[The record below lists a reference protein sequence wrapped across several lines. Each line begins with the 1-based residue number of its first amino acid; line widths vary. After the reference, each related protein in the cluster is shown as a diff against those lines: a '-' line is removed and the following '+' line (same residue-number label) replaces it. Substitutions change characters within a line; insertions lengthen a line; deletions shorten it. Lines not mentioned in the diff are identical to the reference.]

1 MSTWENNK
9 KTSKLIEAFHTDFG
23 FCARIEYVLN
33 GIYIATIAN
42 SV

>member
-1 MSTWENNK
+1 MSTWENDK

-23 FCARIEYVLN
+23 YRAGIEYTLN